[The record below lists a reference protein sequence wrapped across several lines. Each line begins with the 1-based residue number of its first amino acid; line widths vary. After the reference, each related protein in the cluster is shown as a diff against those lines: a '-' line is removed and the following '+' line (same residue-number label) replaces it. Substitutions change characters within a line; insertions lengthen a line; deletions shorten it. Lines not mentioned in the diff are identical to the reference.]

1 MSIIVLPFWRGEGT
15 MSLIK
20 TLTMTIAATSL
31 LAATSAQA
39 VENGVAQGP
48 APQVAQPNFTN
59 FDPPTLFSASL
70 PLKGFYLNSKTKMNF
85 TAGNGGVLNSGSNF
99 GVSGFSPPN
108 FLAFNCGTRNSDNT
122 TPALPLRITFSS
134 LFSRVSMKVGNS
146 GGGIVTLAGLNAA
159 NALIALASVNATSAL
174 QTQQITRPSPSIK
187 KIVLTGPCV
196 LVVDDISAS

>member
-1 MSIIVLPFWRGEGT
+1 
-15 MSLIK
+15 
-20 TLTMTIAATSL
+20 LTMAVAGTLL

-39 VENGVAQGP
+39 VENGVASGP
-48 APQVAQPNFTN
+48 APQVALPNFTN
-59 FDPPTLFSASL
+59 FDPPSAFASSL

-108 FLAFNCGTRNSDNT
+108 FLAFNCGARNSDST
-122 TPALPLRITFSS
+122 IPALPLRITFSS
-134 LFSRVSMKVGNS
+134 LVTRVSMNVGNS
-146 GGGIVTLAGLNAA
+146 SGGIVTLNGLNAGGG
-159 NALIALASVNATSAL
+159 LIAQASVNATSAL
-174 QTQQITRPSPSIK
+174 QTLQITRPSPSIK